1 MKRRLEALPT
11 DEAERRRLLLA
22 MLAEDSDEADESEE
36 SEGGEEG
43 EEGEDAS
50 DEDGSDDG
58 ESDENEAL
66 PDLDAEG
73 RIAGYAG
80 IDHSVRSF
88 ANALP
93 LDEEQRSAL
102 TRDCRLV
109 FALNSSNWL
118 AASAEPRCS
127 LEAVARAIFERHTGG
142 ATYDA
147 ARSGCEW
154 WAQAQPLPPP
164 PSPPAA
170 TTFTYRRSSLTFLSH
185 HHQVRTSGEAAEAIE
200 FHWDCDEYCCDVHD
214 VHVSPVLSSVT
225 YLGDYGAPTLV
236 LAVPSPHSA
245 SQDLAA
251 AHGPIEGGTLSY
263 PRVCH
268 RGLEPQASGAQAS
281 RLLTRVSLASPRL
294 TSPHLASP
302 RLTSPRLGQA
312 GKHLVFD
319 GRLLHGA
326 VPTDTEH
333 AHDVRPGSVRLS
345 FLVNVWLH
353 HKPRGVKP
361 LPATLLPQ
369 LSKALL
375 TGSGAGAG
383 GRRAVPRA
391 LRALRTPAPP
401 DRPTHAWLGQSAAGG
416 GGGGGGGAPRAFAGG
431 RVLEVSFG
439 RNSNAHALR
448 VPLPRRGGGD
458 GDDGGDG
465 GDDGGDGGDD
475 GGDGGD
481 AAPFAGKPPGAPARA
496 VRAGAAHSVD
506 DTVTLHFGLPASPW
520 RPAAEVYENASPLAA
535 APLRKKKTKASGDRT
550 TVE

>member
-263 PRVCH
+263 PRVRH

-281 RLLTRVSLASPRL
+281 RLLTRVSLASPRP

-302 RLTSPRLGQA
+302 RLTSPHLASPWA
-312 GKHLVFD
+312 GGEAFGLRRSVAARR
-319 GRLLHGA
+319 GAYRHGA
-326 VPTDTEH
+326 C
-333 AHDVRPGSVRLS
+333 ARR
-345 FLVNVWLH
+345 
-353 HKPRGVKP
+353 
-361 LPATLLPQ
+361 ATGLRAPLLPRQ
-369 LSKALL
+369 RLASPQAARGEA
-375 TGSGAGAG
+375 TTRHPTAAAEQSAPHWVRRWG
-383 GRRAVPRA
+383 GRSPR
-391 LRALRTPAPP
+391 
-401 DRPTHAWLGQSAAGG
+401 SA
-416 GGGGGGGAPRAFAGG
+416 
-431 RVLEVSFG
+431 SC
-439 RNSNAHALR
+439 
-448 VPLPRRGGGD
+448 
-458 GDDGGDG
+458 
-465 GDDGGDGGDD
+465 
-475 GGDGGD
+475 
-481 AAPFAGKPPGAPARA
+481 PARA
-496 VRAGAAHSVD
+496 THPGAS
-506 DTVTLHFGLPASPW
+506 
-520 RPAAEVYENASPLAA
+520 
-535 APLRKKKTKASGDRT
+535 
-550 TVE
+550 